1 MLFLLI
7 LLSLCQVRSKL
18 FGEGGKFI
26 IVYGSSLFT
35 CLEILKSLHL
45 ILWQILPVLLAK
57 CTKFIIIKNI
67 FSPLRLFLFDG
78 TLPSEF
84 DPASN
89 YRPTSLLS
97 NHRKR
102 FSDPRHDSLLIRL
115 LACLGLMAAL
125 VQLLSS
131 FSSGRRLAVA
141 TSNT

>member
-18 FGEGGKFI
+18 LGKGGKFI
-26 IVYGSSLFT
+26 IVYGSCLFS

-78 TLPSEF
+78 TLTSEF